1 MARIT
6 EGISI
11 FVAFDAA
18 FVIEYQCDVCV
29 RACLVSFC
37 VPISMWCELLLF
49 RRLFFN
55 TPGNT
60 WSCSWDTPF
69 PLIHERFYIPDY
81 LRVFEGIKATMEY

>member
-1 MARIT
+1 MCV
-6 EGISI
+6 
-11 FVAFDAA
+11 FVHVWFL
-18 FVIEYQCDVCV
+18 V
-29 RACLVSFC
+29 ACQFQC

-49 RRLFFN
+49 GVCFFN

-81 LRVFEGIKATMEY
+81 LRVFEGIKATIEY

>member
-29 RACLVSFC
+29 RACLVSCC
-37 VPISMWCELLLF
+37 VPISMRANFNVVRIATVW
-49 RRLFFN
+49 RLFF
-55 TPGNT
+55 
-60 WSCSWDTPF
+60 
-69 PLIHERFYIPDY
+69 
-81 LRVFEGIKATMEY
+81 